1 MQRRYKREFKVQ
13 VVGDIRSGLMGWR
26 ESAREYGMAASTIR
40 EWLARYADKESE
52 MKKKDPA
59 LFAEYEARIAAL
71 ERKVGQLTMENELL
85 KKTRARHLA
94 ELSAGS
100 SIVSG
105 PKKIVPSDGGAT

>member
-26 ESAREYGMAASTIR
+26 ESAREYGMSASTIR
-40 EWLARYADKESE
+40 DWLERYADKESA
-52 MKKKDPA
+52 MKQQAPA
-59 LFAEYEARIAAL
+59 LFAEHEAKIAAL

-85 KKTRARHLA
+85 KKTRARSLA
-94 ELSAGS
+94 EISASS

-105 PKKIVPSDGGAT
+105 PKAVPSGGGAR

>member
-26 ESAREYGMAASTIR
+26 ESSREYGLSVSTIR
-40 EWLARYADKESE
+40 DWLARYADKESA

-59 LFAEYEARIAAL
+59 LFAEQEAKIAAL

-85 KKTRARHLA
+85 KKTRAHSLA
-94 ELSAGS
+94 VINAQS

-105 PKKIVPSDGGAT
+105 PKVVRSDEGAT

>member
-13 VVGDIRSGLMGWR
+13 VVGDIRTGLMGWR
-26 ESAREYGMAASTIR
+26 ESAREYGMSASTIR
-40 EWLARYADKESE
+40 DWLERYADKESA

-59 LFAEYEARIAAL
+59 LFAEYEAKIAAL

-85 KKTRARHLA
+85 KKTRARSLA
-94 ELSAGS
+94 ELSAPS

-105 PKKIVPSDGGAT
+105 PKVVPSDGGAR